1 MQKPQNNK
9 NPDSKK
15 KDDLNQSLRSY
26 AKYSGLAFQ
35 MGLIIFIGTWG
46 GYQLDRYFHFESHIL
61 TLILSI
67 LSVFIAIYTAI
78 KDFIK
83 KK

>member
-1 MQKPQNNK
+1 MQKPKIHK
-9 NPDSKK
+9 NLSFKK
-15 KDDLNQSLRSY
+15 KDDVNSSLKSY

-35 MGLIIFIGTWG
+35 MGIIIFIGTWG
-46 GYQLDRYFHFESHIL
+46 GYKLDQLFKFESHIL
-61 TLILSI
+61 TLILSL